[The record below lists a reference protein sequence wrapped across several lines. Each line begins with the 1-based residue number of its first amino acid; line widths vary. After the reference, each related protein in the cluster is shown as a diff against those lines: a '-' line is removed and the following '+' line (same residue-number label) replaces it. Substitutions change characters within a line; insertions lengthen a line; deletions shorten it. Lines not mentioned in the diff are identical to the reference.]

1 MLPGKI
7 FIPDGCVQ
15 HGKRVFIMKKQVF
28 WQLPEHYYLHHDL
41 RLAEDRHSLI
51 VLLVLQTAAV
61 VLTFAAGLLVCP
73 LKSAFEMGPART
85 IMGLGFMCIGLIVYI
100 VAHEWVHGMAIRF
113 ITGRQADFGFELKKG
128 MAYAGCDA
136 YLGKKAYLIIA
147 LAPLLFWG
155 AVLFTLAHE
164 APDSWFWYIY
174 GIQIMNVSGSVGD
187 LYVTYLTLKAPEGTV
202 VRDFGTSM
210 MFYSPEK

>member
-1 MLPGKI
+1 
-7 FIPDGCVQ
+7 
-15 HGKRVFIMKKQVF
+15 MKKQVF
-28 WQLPEHYYLHHDL
+28 WQLPEHYYLHYDL
-41 RLAEDRHSLI
+41 RLAEDRHSLK

-61 VLTFAAGLLVCP
+61 VLVAAAGLTVCP
-73 LKSAFEMGPART
+73 LKSAFQMNPPQIAA
-85 IMGLGFMCIGLIVYI
+85 GLGFMGIGLIVYV

-113 ITGRQADFGFELKKG
+113 ITGYQADFGFDLKKG
-128 MAYAGCDA
+128 MAFAGCDA
-136 YLGKKAYLIIA
+136 YLGRKAYIIIA

-155 AVLFTLAHE
+155 TFLFTAAHE
-164 APDSWFWYIY
+164 APESWFWYIY

-210 MFYSPEK
+210 MFYSPEN

>member
-1 MLPGKI
+1 
-7 FIPDGCVQ
+7 
-15 HGKRVFIMKKQVF
+15 MKKQVF
-28 WQLPEHYYLHHDL
+28 WQLPDNYCLHHDL
-41 RLAEDRHSLI
+41 RLAEDRHSLK

-61 VLTFAAGLLVCP
+61 VLVFAAGLLVCP
-73 LKSAFEMGPART
+73 LKSAFEMGTARS
-85 IMGLGFMCIGLIVYI
+85 IMGFGFMSIGLIVYI

-113 ITGRQADFGFELKKG
+113 ITGRQADFGFDLKKG

-136 YLGKKAYLIIA
+136 YLGKKPYIIIA

-155 AVLFTLAHE
+155 AVLFSVANE
-164 APDSWFWYIY
+164 VADSWFWYIY

-187 LYVTYLTLKAPEGTV
+187 LYVTYLTLKSPEGTV

-210 MFYSPEK
+210 MFYSQEK